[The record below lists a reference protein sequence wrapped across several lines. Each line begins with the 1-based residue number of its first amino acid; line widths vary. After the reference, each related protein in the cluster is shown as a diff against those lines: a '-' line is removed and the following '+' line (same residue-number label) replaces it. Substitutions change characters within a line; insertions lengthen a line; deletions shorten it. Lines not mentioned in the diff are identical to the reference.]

1 MRIRKTL
8 IAVLALAIAIAFSPL
23 TELQA
28 ATFVSPD
35 TKVSSDNLTHAPI
48 AKKKAKKKKGKKKGK
63 KAKSKAGKCGTYMYY
78 SKKGKSASTLATRSS
93 LLREALSFPCM
104 TGNSD
109 GRSNRS
115 GRFV

>member
-35 TKVSSDNLTHAPI
+35 TKVSSDNVTHQI
-48 AKKKAKKKKGKKKGK
+48 AKKKGKKKKGKKKGK
-63 KAKSKAGKCGTYMYY
+63 KAKSKGPGKCGTYMYY
-78 SKKGKSASTLATRSS
+78 SKKAKKCVDARSKK
-93 LLREALSFPCM
+93 
-104 TGNSD
+104 
-109 GRSNRS
+109 
-115 GRFV
+115 